1 VTDSNQP
8 QISDE
13 IAVMARDMVRSGAR
27 DQYLSNLLLP
37 QNLQPLAMVLD
48 ALHVELTNI
57 ALMRGEPVA
66 RQIRLQW
73 WVEMFAGERRGE
85 GEGHPLASMLLRL
98 AQSGHVNLDVLAAK
112 ANAHMRELYADPF
125 EDKNTLEGW
134 AGDTRAT
141 SFQLLANA
149 AQLTPPADP
158 ALHGHAG
165 VACGL
170 IALLQTAG
178 LRLGNSSGIYPL
190 DLLTAVGLTAEDVIE
205 KAASP
210 SGRVDLRPFT
220 AVMVDMAQNHLTS
233 AQKHMSSDPVS
244 RAIVRPLAL
253 VRRYGAAI
261 AKSPDIIWDGPIA
274 LPQWRIQWQLWKG
287 I

>member
-1 VTDSNQP
+1 MTDSTQP

-13 IAVMARDMVRSGAR
+13 IAFMARDTVRAGAR

-73 WVEMFAGERRGE
+73 WVEVFAGERRGE
-85 GEGHPLASMLLRL
+85 GEGHPLAAACLDL
-98 AQSGHVNLDVLAAK
+98 AESGHVSLEVLSAK

-149 AQLTPPADP
+149 ARLTPPPDP

-170 IALLQTAG
+170 IALLQTAS
-178 LRLGNSSGIYPL
+178 LRLGNSSGLYPL
-190 DLLTAVGLTAEDVIE
+190 DLLTAVGLTAEDVLE

-210 SGRVDLRPFT
+210 SGRIDLRPFT
-220 AVMVDMAQNHLTS
+220 AVMVDMAQNHLAS
-233 AQKHMSSDPVS
+233 AQKHLGTDPVS

-261 AKSPDIIWDGPIA
+261 AKTPDIIWQGPA
-274 LPQWRIQWQLWKG
+274 TLPQWRVQWLLWKG
-287 I
+287 V